1 MNEDDQ
7 LTESR
12 NEEEESAPNE
22 GATGDSSDTDSEDD
36 ILVYSDRPLHPRP
49 GGGEDD
55 EEHSSTIG
63 LLRKEPSGSST
74 SSKSPAGRL
83 RAASTGE
90 RSFIFSSNLLPL
102 THSFETVRHSL
113 PSLNSTSAI
122 ALVVSSQI
130 GSGIFSSPGILSQNC
145 GSPGASLIVW
155 LLAGILA
162 WTGASCFAEL
172 GAAIPVNGGAQ
183 AYLNHSFGGW
193 ASYLFIWT
201 NLVAL
206 KPGSAAIISIV
217 GSEYLCRILYHTAFK
232 ASPSESAKAI
242 PTIVTKLVAIVIL
255 LTISAINGFFV
266 KAGKHVPIVLTIIKL
281 LSLLAIIIMALVRLA
296 NHQQS
301 ANFLPD
307 QVFKNS
313 STSSSDLASA
323 LYSGLWAFDGWD
335 SGNYIA
341 GELKRASKTLPIVIH
356 SSMGI
361 VLSLM
366 ILTNWSYLIVLPMEV
381 VTQSNTIGLEF
392 GRVIFGPIGSFVFS
406 LIVAFACFG
415 ALNSSVFTTSRLV
428 SVAAEERYIPK
439 VFSNINQKT
448 LTPLN
453 ALGLNAFLTIIMI
466 SFGDFKSLVGFYGT
480 CAWTFYLLTVGS
492 LLLLRVREPDLERP
506 YQTWLINPITFSTVA
521 SFLLLM
527 PIFSAPIQS
536 LAAFGF
542 IISGL
547 PFYYLTTNK
556 ELRQLGFSKLKL
568 FDFNS
573 YRRERARDDPRN
585 AFKALQSHDEDDQD
599 QEQQQQQDQH
609 GRQNLDSPG
618 PQR

>member
-1 MNEDDQ
+1 MEDQEKIERHLQRRDSFGA
-7 LTESR
+7 EGEEER
-12 NEEEESAPNE
+12 EEEEE
-22 GATGDSSDTDSEDD
+22 EDDEDD
-36 ILVYSDRPLHPRP
+36 ILVYSD
-49 GGGEDD
+49 
-55 EEHSSTIG
+55 SSTHNHG
-63 LLRKEPSGSST
+63 QQSLLLSST
-74 SSKSPAGRL
+74 SSQPSSPRQTFKSPRIRAGSFSFNF
-83 RAASTGE
+83 STH
-90 RSFIFSSNLLPL
+90 LLPL
-102 THSFETVRHSL
+102 ANSLETVQHSL
-113 PSLNSTSAI
+113 PTLSATSAI

-162 WTGASCFAEL
+162 WTGASSFAEL

-183 AYLNHSFGGW
+183 AYLNYSFGGW

-232 ASPSESAKAI
+232 ASPSESARAI
-242 PTIVTKLVAIVIL
+242 PMIVIKVVAILIML
-255 LTISAINGFFV
+255 SISAINGLSV
-266 KAGKHVPIVLTIIKL
+266 KAGKHFQIILTIIKL
-281 LSLLAIIIMALVRLA
+281 LSLLAIILMALVRLA
-296 NHQQS
+296 KGQQS
-301 ANFLPD
+301 ENFLPHNI
-307 QVFKNS
+307 FKNS
-313 STSSSDLASA
+313 STSPSDLASA

-341 GELKRASKTLPIVIH
+341 GELKRAPKTLPIVIH

-366 ILTNWSYLIVLPMEV
+366 ILTNWSYLIVLPLQI

-392 GRVIFGPIGSFVFS
+392 GRVIFGPIGGFIFS
-406 LIVAFACFG
+406 LIVALSCFG
-415 ALNSSVFTTSRLV
+415 TLNSSVFTTSRLV

-453 ALGLNAFLTIIMI
+453 ALGLHAFLTIIMI
-466 SFGDFKSLVGFYGT
+466 SLGDFRSLVGFYGT
-480 CAWTFYLLTVGS
+480 CAWSFYLLTVGS
-492 LLLLRVREPDLERP
+492 LLLLRIREPDLERP
-506 YQTWLINPITFSTVA
+506 YQTWIINPIVFSTVA

-527 PIFSAPIQS
+527 PIFSAPLQS

-556 ELRQLGFSKLKL
+556 EVRQSGFFSKMMGKW
-568 FDFNS
+568 FEPNNDGGSRSRSNS
-573 YRRERARDDPRN
+573 RRETNHVSFQALDTHNPDD
-585 AFKALQSHDEDDQD
+585 DDAP
-599 QEQQQQQDQH
+599 
-609 GRQNLDSPG
+609 LSPDDTSFTATTM
-618 PQR
+618 QK

>member
-1 MNEDDQ
+1 MED
-7 LTESR
+7 ESQTGLKSESGGKGS
-12 NEEEESAPNE
+12 EEEGKRPEE
-22 GATGDSSDTDSEDD
+22 GEGDSDSEED
-36 ILVYSDRPLHPRP
+36 ILVYSQHRM
-49 GGGEDD
+49 GGD
-55 EEHSSTIG
+55 SIS
-63 LLRKEPSGSST
+63 LLRNADCSPQTQSPVFDKHTRHRAT
-74 SSKSPAGRL
+74 SS
-83 RAASTGE
+83 ASF
-90 RSFIFSSNLLPL
+90 SFSFSTHLLPL
-102 THSFETVRHSL
+102 TNSLETVRHSV
-113 PSLNSTSAI
+113 PTLNTTSAI

-155 LLAGILA
+155 TLAGILA
-162 WTGASCFAEL
+162 WTGASSFAEL

-183 AYLNHSFGGW
+183 AYLNYSFGGW

-242 PTIVTKLVAIVIL
+242 PIIITKLVAILIM
-255 LTISAINGFFV
+255 LTICFINGLSA
-266 KAGKHVPIVLTIIKL
+266 KAGKHFPIILTLIKI
-281 LSLLAIIIMALVRLA
+281 LSLLFIIIMALIRLIQGSQSH
-296 NHQQS
+296 NFES
-301 ANFLPD
+301 AN
-307 QVFKNS
+307 VFRNS
-313 STSSSDLASA
+313 SVSPSDLASA
-323 LYSGLWAFDGWD
+323 LYSGLWAYDGWD

-341 GELKRASKTLPIVIH
+341 GELKRATKTLPIVIH

-361 VLSLM
+361 VLTLM

-415 ALNSSVFTTSRLV
+415 ALNSCVFTTSRLV

-439 VFSNINQKT
+439 VFSNINEKT
-448 LTPLN
+448 LTPIN
-453 ALGLNAFLTIIMI
+453 ALGLHAFLTIIMI
-466 SFGDFKSLVGFYGT
+466 GFGDFKSLVGFYGT

-492 LLLLRVREPDLERP
+492 LLLLRIREPDLERP
-506 YQTWLINPITFSTVA
+506 YQTWVINPITFSTVA

-527 PIFSAPIQS
+527 PVFSAPLQS

-542 IISGL
+542 IIAGL

-556 ELRQLGFSKLKL
+556 ELRQFGFSKLKL
-568 FDFNS
+568 FDLNS
-573 YRRERARDDPRN
+573 YKSSSGRDN
-585 AFKALQSHDEDDQD
+585 NLSSFKALDTQDDDDPEDDD
-599 QEQQQQQDQH
+599 VNDHHGQETPVQK
-609 GRQNLDSPG
+609 
-618 PQR
+618 